1 MLTKEEWKKRK
12 VIKHYIKLG
21 SMLAVV
27 LIAFIL
33 ICVGIGKLVG
43 KAVDTSTPGKLGGV
57 TVTGM
62 LLTPNEYSRPQL
74 ALEEVSG
81 IVIHQAETVGASAV
95 AVRNSYEELRISKSN
110 HESVHLIIGLEG
122 EIVQCI
128 PLNEVAYASKDRNN
142 DTISIEVCIYNE
154 SGQFNAKTYETL
166 VAALANLC
174 DEFGLK
180 PDDIIRHYDATG
192 TKCPAYYV
200 DNEDSWLKLKS
211 DVKSF
216 MDK

>member
-12 VIKHYIKLG
+12 VIKHYIRLG
-21 SMLAVV
+21 SV
-27 LIAFIL
+27 LTLILLAFIF
-33 ICVGIGKLVG
+33 ICIGIGKLVG
-43 KAVDTSTPGKLGGV
+43 KAVDTSTPDKLGGV
-57 TVTGM
+57 AVTGM

-74 ALEEVSG
+74 ELEEVKG
-81 IVIHQAETVGASAV
+81 IVIHQSETVGASAV

-110 HESVHLIIGLEG
+110 HESVHLIIGLDG

-142 DTISIEVCIYNE
+142 DTISIEVCCYNE

-174 DEFGLK
+174 DEFDLK
-180 PDDIIRHYDATG
+180 PDDVIRHYDVTG
-192 TKCPAYYV
+192 VECPGYYV
-200 DNEDSWLKLKS
+200 NNEDSWLKLKS
-211 DVKSF
+211 DVKAF
-216 MDK
+216 MD